1 MFICVWAYVLV
12 SSSDRMSE
20 GVGSSGAEVL
30 GSGEMR
36 YMGTGNQTQ
45 VF

>member
-12 SSSDRMSE
+12 SSSDWMSE
-20 GVGSSGAEVL
+20 GVL
-30 GSGEMR
+30 GSGEML